1 MEIKNLIGNKQQRYY
16 RRQKAKYQIAG
27 VVRCLIVCILLF
39 LFFYGDKLVER
50 KNASPEAFKSTIEV
64 KANEV
69 TTTKNKYELRGYA
82 RCYDAITCIRDIGE
96 EMGFK
101 NSDIT
106 TMVKIAKCESGYKA
120 NAKNPTSTATG
131 IFQIIIGTW
140 DGNKCLGERWDYE
153 DNIKCGWQI
162 YKLRGTQPWISS
174 QGCWKI

>member
-1 MEIKNLIGNKQQRYY
+1 MKNIIGNKQKRYY
-16 RRQKAKYQIAG
+16 RKAVFRYYRAG
-27 VVRCLIVCILLF
+27 FVLCLILMA
-39 LFFYGDKLVER
+39 LVYCATTF
-50 KNASPEAFKSTIEV
+50 KTTVASPNALESTISNPVV
-64 KANEV
+64 KVLAEEDKY
-69 TTTKNKYELRGYA
+69 TKRGYKY
-82 RCYDAITCIRDIGE
+82 CYDPIICIRDVGE

-106 TMVKIAKCESGYKA
+106 TMVKIAKCESGFKA

-174 QGCWKI
+174 QGCWGI